1 MEVIGLVAAIPGL
14 IEIAQKTISVIRAFI
29 DQNSFVKQIK
39 ELLDQLE
46 LIETILREIL
56 TRLKSSAIHHSD
68 FARLTTVTQSLKD
81 ELIGLGD
88 LFQPLIASPG
98 RKAKVLNR
106 ARVLIRGLEGKV
118 KKYHERLDGAKSSL
132 ILVIVAQNE
141 AIIEENLTTSRSNLR
156 LKLNDVLLP
165 SGYNFIPQNL
175 EGTCEWIWSH
185 PVFCEWK
192 RDPASS
198 TPVGHEHQ
206 IMCIYGP
213 KGCGKSVLAASIV
226 EKLKSQAKFAIGFSF
241 WAGSHNQQKL
251 LAFLRTFLWNM
262 IQQIPDDS
270 LDQISAP
277 LLKSIPLTEK
287 ALEDIIL
294 ITIKAIKSH
303 VYCIIDGIDESVDD
317 WARPDAGGLRLVRDL
332 AKAHANLQIV
342 LLGRDASMR
351 PATSLTP
358 LRIEVTEDLIRPD
371 INRLI
376 LHHLDS
382 SLNIRDPATRQLV
395 QEALQESSRIM
406 FLWVTFIFR
415 ELNRCQLPS
424 EISRTLHQVPRDL
437 DREYHRLFVRLQDRL
452 GGTRNRPSL
461 PMERAKCLLSWIIA
475 SPEPLTYEEL
485 RCAFAISQCPDNG
498 YEQYMI
504 SKDGIM
510 DTCGDFIRISDGRYH
525 MAHASIAEFLTRPI
539 ELWQCE
545 DENIDYFRIDVL
557 QSQSLMCL
565 KCTDYFQR
573 IDLGY
578 ALTDASLAT
587 SHASLPI
594 FSCALKFTLIYLTR
608 TYSSEHREKVWEHLG
623 AFMGTSQFCSLVEY
637 GLFTLQNETATSSE
651 QYVEIMKFISW
662 AAIEESVDPLPFTQ
676 LLVKPIFQEEL
687 ARRAE
692 IFGPQNERFRT
703 WKSIVDV
710 VSPEDNNQR
719 TVSGLYDVEG
729 NNGLKDTEIVPG
741 NHVDGPLQKVNVGAG
756 RAAEHTAMLKIG
768 DTITTK
774 APVLGALARIKP
786 RLTSVIPELLPIPLL
801 IFRALG
807 ERDLA
812 REEQYWLSAVKRLA
826 GADTFFEAYS
836 VFELAKC
843 RYSESETIEGLLNRC
858 RRIATSLPSSLH
870 VDVLLCSILK
880 DLAWFLLDRDR
891 FVEAQEIVS
900 ELQQRLSNGP
910 TKGYVSTP
918 LERKLSRSL
927 FWDDWEAVLLAKIAK
942 YHVWQASDVHYAK
955 ALSIVDSNMQLYQNP
970 KPGRIRASI
979 LAHCI
984 KAEALYEQWDKGRA
998 ETAPELAC
1006 KSEVAC
1012 RVVLRL
1018 AKFPNMHEY
1027 VDEQWG
1033 VLGILSYLLY
1043 GQRRYREAKELI
1055 SLIRSNFRPTI
1066 CTYEVVA
1073 VAATAVCLG
1082 DLDTGE
1088 VLLERAS
1095 VGIQDQKESLIR
1107 SQPKEVASLIAVL
1120 SRFRPILRLWSV
1132 ITLCWRKVR
1141 SKKISKASRERD
1153 FWYDDANIVEEF
1165 EPCFHEFWDI
1175 FYIRYISLRDDEG
1188 CAAFLNFVWEYTRR
1202 QELEAAAA
1210 VTRYILSCY
1219 SHMNVDDR
1227 PQWRLHCT
1235 GLSLYFAFRGEES
1248 LALYRSMLLWTEK
1261 CAPCEHQWRHYF
1273 NIGVSCF
1280 IIGCYHKDGKP
1291 LSVEALKLAVASY
1304 TRARDAGAPSI
1315 EIETIL
1321 RRIANTRSALE
1332 DLGVATD
1339 SLELADIVQINP
1351 NIVSR
1356 SGILRHQSCPDLRAR
1371 YTKEEESPRTAYNLW
1386 RKHSVKPARVE

>member
-56 TRLKSSAIHHSD
+56 TRLKSSAIHHSN

-81 ELIGLGD
+81 ELIGLGK
-88 LFQPLIASPG
+88 I
-98 RKAKVLNR
+98 
-106 ARVLIRGLEGKV
+106 

-241 WAGSHNQQKL
+241 WAGSHSQQKL

-294 ITIKAIKSH
+294 IAIKAIKSH

-332 AKAHANLQIV
+332 AKAHANLRIV

-358 LRIEVTEDLIRPD
+358 LRIEITEDLIRPD

-395 QEALQESSRIM
+395 QEALQESSRVM

-485 RCAFAISQCPDNG
+485 RCAFAISQCPDNE

-504 SKDGIM
+504 NEDGIM

-525 MAHASIAEFLTRPI
+525 IAHASISEFLTRPI
-539 ELWQCE
+539 ELWRCE
-545 DENIDYFRIDVL
+545 DEIIDYFRIDVL

-565 KCTDYFQR
+565 KCTNYFQR

-623 AFMGTSQFCSLVEY
+623 DFIRTSQFCSLVEY

-662 AAIEESVDPLPFTQ
+662 AAIEESVDPLPFAQ
-676 LLVKPIFQEEL
+676 LLVKTIFQEEL

-710 VSPEDNNQR
+710 VPPEDNNQR
-719 TVSGLYDVEG
+719 TVSGLHDVEG
-729 NNGLKDTEIVPG
+729 NNGLKDTEIVTG

-786 RLTSVIPELLPIPLL
+786 RLTSIIPELLPIPLL

-807 ERDLA
+807 EGDLA

-826 GADTFFEAYS
+826 GANTFFEAYS

-843 RYSESETIEGLLNRC
+843 RYSEVERNETIEGLLNRC

-942 YHVWQASDVHYAK
+942 YHVWQASDVYYAK
-955 ALSIVDSNMQLYQNP
+955 ALTHYT
-970 KPGRIRASI
+970 
-979 LAHCI
+979 
-984 KAEALYEQWDKGRA
+984 KAEALYEQWNEGCA

-1006 KSEVAC
+1006 ESEVAC

-1018 AKFPNMHEY
+1018 AKFPNMH
-1027 VDEQWG
+1027 D
-1033 VLGILSYLLY
+1033 
-1043 GQRRYREAKELI
+1043 
-1055 SLIRSNFRPTI
+1055 
-1066 CTYEVVA
+1066 
-1073 VAATAVCLG
+1073 
-1082 DLDTGE
+1082 
-1088 VLLERAS
+1088 
-1095 VGIQDQKESLIR
+1095 VGIVKQKS
-1107 SQPKEVASLIAVL
+1107 
-1120 SRFRPILRLWSV
+1120 
-1132 ITLCWRKVR
+1132 
-1141 SKKISKASRERD
+1141 
-1153 FWYDDANIVEEF
+1153 
-1165 EPCFHEFWDI
+1165 
-1175 FYIRYISLRDDEG
+1175 
-1188 CAAFLNFVWEYTRR
+1188 
-1202 QELEAAAA
+1202 
-1210 VTRYILSCY
+1210 
-1219 SHMNVDDR
+1219 
-1227 PQWRLHCT
+1227 
-1235 GLSLYFAFRGEES
+1235 
-1248 LALYRSMLLWTEK
+1248 
-1261 CAPCEHQWRHYF
+1261 
-1273 NIGVSCF
+1273 
-1280 IIGCYHKDGKP
+1280 
-1291 LSVEALKLAVASY
+1291 
-1304 TRARDAGAPSI
+1304 
-1315 EIETIL
+1315 
-1321 RRIANTRSALE
+1321 
-1332 DLGVATD
+1332 
-1339 SLELADIVQINP
+1339 
-1351 NIVSR
+1351 
-1356 SGILRHQSCPDLRAR
+1356 
-1371 YTKEEESPRTAYNLW
+1371 
-1386 RKHSVKPARVE
+1386 